1 MHKEFAS
8 IYDEFTKYVDYNSWY
23 KFLRKYIKKP
33 DKILDIGCGTA
44 TITSMFFK
52 DKFDVVGLDI
62 SEEMIKYAKIKNDKI
77 KYVLSLIHI

>member
-44 TITSMFFK
+44 TITSMFF
-52 DKFDVVGLDI
+52 
-62 SEEMIKYAKIKNDKI
+62 
-77 KYVLSLIHI
+77 